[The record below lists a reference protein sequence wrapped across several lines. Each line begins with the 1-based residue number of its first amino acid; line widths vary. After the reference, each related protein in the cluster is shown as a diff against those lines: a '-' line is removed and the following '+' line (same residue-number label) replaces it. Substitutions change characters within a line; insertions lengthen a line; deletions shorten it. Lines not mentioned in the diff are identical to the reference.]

1 MCRSGVNSEVQVE
14 VSSGVNA
21 SAASAIM
28 IMCLS
33 LRLRHGVTLGGGRNL
48 EYIRIPGSMGEGV
61 LKSVKKKGMI

>member
-28 IMCLS
+28 IMCL
-33 LRLRHGVTLGGGRNL
+33 RLRHGVTLGGGAELGIHTYTKFHGRGGA
-48 EYIRIPGSMGEGV
+48 EEC
-61 LKSVKKKGMI
+61 

>member
-28 IMCLS
+28 IMCL
-33 LRLRHGVTLGGGRNL
+33 RLRHGVTLGGGRNL
-48 EYIRIPGSMGEGV
+48 EYILRIPRSMGEGV
-61 LKSVKKKGMI
+61 LKCVKKKGML